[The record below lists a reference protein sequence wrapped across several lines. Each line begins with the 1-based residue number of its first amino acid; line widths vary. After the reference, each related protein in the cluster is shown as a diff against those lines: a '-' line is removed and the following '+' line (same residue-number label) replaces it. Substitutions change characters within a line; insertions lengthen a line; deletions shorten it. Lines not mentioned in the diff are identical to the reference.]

1 MPESVAAEDR
11 AESPAA
17 APAQH
22 WRAPAVLGL
31 KSLAGAVI
39 GIVIAA
45 VFFPL
50 WIAVPVSVV
59 LAVWGAGLC
68 VRRPAVTL
76 DEGTL
81 TVRQGAVTRRV
92 PLEQVEAVVLE
103 QGKVLIGKTD
113 KTAVS
118 FYAWRKSK
126 LDAWLKVPDLS
137 GDVAHAISKAATA
150 ATARTLTDAPAPAP
164 RNRKRRD
171 SSPLVALACAG
182 VVEIA
187 ASVVTRVSW
196 GNPAMTVLGVI
207 VALAFGFTGVG
218 TLVFTLWTFLTS
230 RTGRQR
236 KRAA

>member
-1 MPESVAAEDR
+1 MPE
-11 AESPAA
+11 AES
-17 APAQH
+17 

-31 KSLAGAVI
+31 KSLVSAAA

-50 WIAVPVSVV
+50 WVAVPVAVV

-68 VRRPAVTL
+68 ARRPAVTL
-76 DEGTL
+76 DEATL
-81 TVRQGAVTRRV
+81 TVRLGAVTRRV
-92 PLEQVEAVVLE
+92 ALEQVEAVVLE

-113 KTAVS
+113 KTAIS

-126 LDAWLKVPDLS
+126 LDAWLKVPDVS
-137 GDVAHAISKAATA
+137 GDVAHAISKAAA
-150 ATARTLTDAPAPAP
+150 AASARNLTDAPAPAP
-164 RNRKRRD
+164 RSRKRRGN
-171 SSPLVALACAG
+171 SPLIALACAG
-182 VVEIA
+182 VAEIA
-187 ASVVTRVSW
+187 AAVVTRVSW
-196 GNPAMTVLGVI
+196 GSPAMTVLGVI

-230 RTGRQR
+230 RAPGQR